1 MAAIESVSVFA
12 PAKINL
18 YLHVTGK
25 RTDGYHLL
33 DSLMVF
39 AGIGDTVTAAPA
51 PSLVLTIEGPF
62 AEGLDAGSDNLVL
75 KAARALQDAT
85 KCTKGAALTLTKR
98 LPVAS
103 GIGGGSAD
111 AAATVKALCD
121 LWDVELPEKELQDL
135 ALSLGADVPVCL
147 KGTPSFVGG
156 IGEELSPTP
165 SLPPCWLVLVN
176 PGVGVSTPAVFKARD
191 GGFAD
196 PAPFDEAPESPE
208 RLAALLAQ
216 RRNDLEKPAQSIAPE
231 IGAVL
236 AALQNAGSCLLT
248 RMSGSGATCFGVF
261 ANAEEAEAAVE
272 HLLARNPHWWVA
284 AAPLMR

>member
-25 RTDGYHLL
+25 RSDGYHLL

-39 AGIGDTVTAAPA
+39 AGVGDTVTATPA
-51 PSLVLTIEGPF
+51 KSLSLTIEGPF
-62 AEGLDAGSDNLVL
+62 ADGLDAAPDNLVL
-75 KAARALQDAT
+75 KAARALQGAT
-85 KCTKGAALTLTKR
+85 GCQQGAALTLTKR

-111 AAATVKALCD
+111 AAAALKALCD
-121 LWDVELPEKELQDL
+121 LWEVKPPEKELQDI

-156 IGEELSPTP
+156 IGEKLSSAP

-176 PGVGVSTPAVFKARD
+176 PGVGVSTPAVFKARA

-196 PAPFDEAPESPE
+196 PAPFDEAPEAPE
-208 RLAALLAQ
+208 RLTALLAE

-231 IGAVL
+231 VGSVL
-236 AALQNAGSCLLT
+236 AALHTVDHCLLA

-261 ANAEEAEAAVE
+261 SNADEAEAAA
-272 HLLARNPHWWVA
+272 ARLSAQNPQWWVA

>member
-51 PSLVLTIEGPF
+51 PSLALTVEGPF
-62 AEGLDAGSDNLVL
+62 AKGLDAGSDNLVL

-85 KCTKGAALTLTKR
+85 GSQQGAALTLTKR

-111 AAATVKALCD
+111 AAATLKALCD

-156 IGEELSPTP
+156 IGEELSPAP

-216 RRNDLEKPAQSIAPE
+216 RRNDLEKPAQSMAPE
-231 IGAVL
+231 VASVL
-236 AALQNAGSCLLT
+236 AALHTADHCLLA

-261 ANAEEAEAAVE
+261 ANAEEAEAAVDR
-272 HLLARNPHWWVA
+272 LSARNPHWWVA
-284 AAPLMR
+284 AAPLML